1 MIHMALAAETS
12 ELIAF
17 TKTVDAKSL
26 SRAAAELGIPRATVS
41 RRIAQLEKKLN
52 ARLLLRTT
60 RSLVLTEPGSIF
72 YKEAIIALEAIRQ
85 AEQSVSR
92 IGGHLRGDLRVSIPP
107 GMKKSFRAMLCEFI
121 AQHPM
126 LRVHIHTS
134 SHHVDLRSGGY
145 DVALRASTHMQP
157 GLIARTLF
165 RDPVIAVASPGY
177 LSGVGFPVTQH
188 DLKEHQCLV
197 GLSRGELPDM
207 YWPLLSGDRVKV
219 EGTFFTD
226 DISLLCE
233 AALNS
238 RGIALLPEEL
248 IHEHLQ
254 QGALLPVLKDII
266 GTEMQIAVVYPD
278 RHFLLPQ
285 VRAFIDAVVIWV
297 DSELGDQKS
306 RKR

>member
-1 MIHMALAAETS
+1 MIHMYLAAETS

-26 SRAAAELGIPRATVS
+26 SRAAAELSIPRATLS
-41 RRIAQLEKKLN
+41 RRIAQLEKKLD

-60 RSLVLTEPGSIF
+60 RSLALTDLGVIF

-92 IGGHLRGDLRVSIPP
+92 TGGGLRGDLRVSLPP
-107 GMKKSFRAMLCEFI
+107 GMKKSFRTMLCEFI
-121 AQHPM
+121 AQNPL

-134 SHHVDLRSGGY
+134 SHHVDFRSGGY
-145 DVALRASTHMQP
+145 DVALRASSHMQP

-165 RDPVIAVASPGY
+165 RDPVIAVASPDY
-177 LSGVGFPVTQH
+177 LSKMGVPVTQY
-188 DLKEHQCLV
+188 DLKDHQCLV
-197 GLSRGELPDM
+197 GFLRGELPDM
-207 YWPLLSGDRVKV
+207 YWPLLSQDRVKV
-219 EGTFFTD
+219 EGAFFSD

-233 AALNS
+233 AAIEG

-248 IHEHLQ
+248 ISEDLQ
-254 QGALLPVLKDII
+254 KGALVPVLSDII

-285 VRAFIDAVVIWV
+285 VRAFIDAVVSWV
-297 DSELGDQKS
+297 ASEHGEKNK

>member
-1 MIHMALAAETS
+1 MALAAETS

-266 GTEMQIAVVYPD
+266 GTEMQIALVYPD

>member
-1 MIHMALAAETS
+1 MIHMALVAETS

-107 GMKKSFRAMLCEFI
+107 GMKKSFRAMLCKFT

-177 LSGVGFPVTQH
+177 LSGMGFPVTQH

-248 IHEHLQ
+248 IRGHLQ

-297 DSELGDQKS
+297 DSELRDQKS

>member
-1 MIHMALAAETS
+1 MALAAETS

-26 SRAAAELGIPRATVS
+26 SRAAAELGIPRATLS
-41 RRIAQLEKKLN
+41 RRIAQLEKKLD

-60 RSLVLTEPGSIF
+60 RSLVLTDLGSIF

-92 IGGHLRGDLRVSIPP
+92 AGGHIRGDLRVSLPP
-107 GMKKSFRAMLCEFI
+107 GMKPSFRAMLCEFI
-121 AQHPM
+121 ALHPM

-134 SHHVDLRSGGY
+134 SNHIDFRNGNF
-145 DVALRASTHMQP
+145 DVALRASSQMQH

-165 RDPVIAVASPGY
+165 RDPVIAVASPDY
-177 LSGVGFPVTQH
+177 LSKMGVPATPD
-188 DLKEHQCLV
+188 DLIDHQCLV
-197 GLSRGELPDM
+197 GLARGELPDM
-207 YWPLLSGDRVKV
+207 YWPLLSGDQIKV
-219 EGTFFTD
+219 DGVFFSD
-226 DISLLCE
+226 DITLLCD

-238 RGIALLPEEL
+238 RGIALLPEDL
-248 IHEHLQ
+248 IREHIQ
-254 QGALLPVLKDII
+254 QGDLLPVLRNIL

-285 VRAFIDAVVIWV
+285 VRAFIDAVVSWV
-297 DSELGDQKS
+297 ALEIAASKS
-306 RKR
+306 RIC

>member
-1 MIHMALAAETS
+1 MALAAETS

-107 GMKKSFRAMLCEFI
+107 GMKKSFRAMLCEFT

-177 LSGVGFPVTQH
+177 LSGMGFPVTQH

-248 IHEHLQ
+248 IREHLQ
-254 QGALLPVLKDII
+254 RGALLPVLEDII

>member
-1 MIHMALAAETS
+1 MIHMALAETS

-26 SRAAAELGIPRATVS
+26 SRAAAELGIPRATLS
-41 RRIAQLEKKLN
+41 RRIAQLEKKLE
-52 ARLLLRTT
+52 ARLLHRTT
-60 RSLVLTEPGSIF
+60 RSLVLTDLGIIF

-92 IGGHLRGDLRVSIPP
+92 SGGGLRGDLRVSLPP
-107 GMKKSFRAMLCEFI
+107 GMKKNFRTMLCEFI
-121 AQHPM
+121 AQHPL

-134 SHHVDLRSGGY
+134 SHHIDFRSGGY
-145 DVALRASTHMQP
+145 DVALRASSHMQP

-177 LSGVGFPVTQH
+177 LSGRGLPLTQH
-188 DLKEHQCLV
+188 DLKDHQCLV
-197 GLSRGELPDM
+197 GFARGELPDM
-207 YWPLLSGDRVKV
+207 YWPLISGDRVKV
-219 EGTFFTD
+219 EGSFFSD

-233 AALNS
+233 AAINS

-248 IHEHLQ
+248 IREHLQ
-254 QGALLPVLKDII
+254 QGALVPVLRDII

-285 VRAFIDAVVIWV
+285 VRAFIDAVVSWV
-297 DSELGDQKS
+297 ASEMAEKKG
-306 RKR
+306 RRR

>member
-1 MIHMALAAETS
+1 MALAAETS

-134 SHHVDLRSGGY
+134 SHHVDLRSGEY

>member
-1 MIHMALAAETS
+1 MALAAETS

-266 GTEMQIAVVYPD
+266 GTQMQIAVVYPD